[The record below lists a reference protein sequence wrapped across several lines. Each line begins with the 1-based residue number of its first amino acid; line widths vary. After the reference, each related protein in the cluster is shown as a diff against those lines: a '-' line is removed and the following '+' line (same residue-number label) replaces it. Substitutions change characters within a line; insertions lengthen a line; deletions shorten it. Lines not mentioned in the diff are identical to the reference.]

1 MVSSNIMLVEQLTFS
16 LFYDVSKGIKTTHPT
31 SAINFKKLVEIYN
44 SKLVQQVTS
53 AIKIA
58 DETTKKEL
66 KKELPFITPYGTF
79 SPSRSNVNMTS
90 FNSHLLCL
98 DIDGLKENE
107 VQLVKFILTSNHSTL
122 LCAISPRGRGIK
134 AFVILKPVIPQDE
147 CYNTLKLNKNHLA
160 SLLGLEQFVSKIDLA
175 QFKPTQPFFIA
186 HDPEMY
192 VNENCT
198 PLALRLI
205 KYTPPV
211 LNIEKVNF
219 DLIELAKQSDFEQP
233 INYRIKRYFESATNN
248 LIKFFAVCSEGQ
260 RHQSIIKVQTIA
272 SWLHYA
278 PNLEQDIKTQLY
290 NACCDMY
297 GTEKQAIEN
306 NVHKS
311 FERAWNTAPIRQNM
325 TIEQILADPYYNF
338 IKHYNTQRI

>member
-1 MVSSNIMLVEQLTFS
+1 MGNNNMLVEQLIFS
-16 LFYDVSKGIKTTHPT
+16 LFYDVSKGIYTTQPT
-31 SAINFKKLVEIYN
+31 SAINFKKLVEVYN

-53 AIKIA
+53 EIKTA

-66 KKELPFITPYGTF
+66 KKQLPFITPYGTF

-122 LCAISPRGRGIK
+122 LCSVSPRGRGIK
-134 AFVILKPVIPQDE
+134 AFVMLKAVIPQDE

-160 SLLGLEQFVSKIDLA
+160 SLLSLEQFVNKIDLA

-205 KYTPPV
+205 TYTPPV
-211 LNIEKVNF
+211 RNIEQVNF
-219 DLIELAKQSDFEQP
+219 DLINLTERSEFID
-233 INYRIKRYFESATNN
+233 YRITRYFEGATNN
-248 LIKFFAVCSEGQ
+248 LLKFFAVCSEGQ

-278 PNLEQDIKTQLY
+278 PSLEQDIKAQLY
-290 NACCDMY
+290 NACCNMY
-297 GTEKQAIEN
+297 GTEQQAIEN

-325 TIEQILADPYYNF
+325 TIEQILADPKYF
-338 IKHYNTQRI
+338 FVKPYNTQRI

>member
-1 MVSSNIMLVEQLTFS
+1 MGNNNMLVEQLIFS
-16 LFYDVSKGIKTTHPT
+16 LFYDVSKGIYTTQPT
-31 SAINFKKLVEIYN
+31 SAINFKKLVEVYN

-53 AIKIA
+53 EIKTA

-66 KKELPFITPYGTF
+66 KKQLPFITPYGTF

-122 LCAISPRGRGIK
+122 LCSVSPRGRGIK
-134 AFVILKPVIPQDE
+134 AFVMLKAVIPQDE

-205 KYTPPV
+205 TYTPPV
-211 LNIEKVNF
+211 RNIEQVNF
-219 DLIELAKQSDFEQP
+219 DLINLTERSEFKD
-233 INYRIKRYFESATNN
+233 YRITRYFENATNN
-248 LIKFFAVCSEGQ
+248 LLKFFAVCSEGQ

-278 PNLEQDIKTQLY
+278 PSLEQDIKTQLY
-290 NACCDMY
+290 NACCNMY
-297 GTEKQAIEN
+297 GTEQQAIDN

-311 FERAWNTAPIRQNM
+311 FERAWKTAPIRQNM
-325 TIEQILADPYYNF
+325 TIEQILADPKYF
-338 IKHYNTQRI
+338 FVKPYNTQRI